1 MIKKTK
7 AKYIVEIDLE
17 DIWAMA
23 TELFYSGA
31 TEGIEFYLQL
41 SHDDSFKWPR
51 FINPLAK
58 PLTRRPFFFL
68 LPFFSWGFFFFL
80 ESLVSSAN

>member
-41 SHDDSFKWPR
+41 SHDNSFKWPR

-58 PLTRRPFFFL
+58 PLTRGPFFF
-68 LPFFSWGFFFFL
+68 FCHFSVEVSFFFL

>member
-41 SHDDSFKWPR
+41 SHDNSFKWPR

-58 PLTRRPFFFL
+58 PLTRRL
-68 LPFFSWGFFFFL
+68 FFSFAIFQLRFLFFSGKPSEFR
-80 ESLVSSAN
+80 

>member
-41 SHDDSFKWPR
+41 SHDNSFKWPR

-58 PLTRRPFFFL
+58 PLTRG
-68 LPFFSWGFFFFL
+68 PFFSFAIFQLRFLFFL